1 MKGEL
6 VGINSAKIASDE
18 VEGMGFAIPISQ
30 AEPILDQ
37 LMSQETREKVE
48 DENQASYLGV
58 TCMDSTSTVNE
69 MYNIPVGVFV
79 YDVEEDGP
87 ADQAGIKKGDV
98 ITKIDGTSV
107 QTKEDLTGRLEYYKA
122 GETVDIVLYR
132 TDNGEYKEQTV
143 SVTLGA
149 KKDSPTMSSQSGQE

>member
-1 MKGEL
+1 
-6 VGINSAKIASDE
+6 
-18 VEGMGFAIPISQ
+18 
-30 AEPILDQ
+30 
-37 LMSQETREKVE
+37 
-48 DENQASYLGV
+48 
-58 TCMDSTSTVNE
+58 

-132 TDNGEYKEQTV
+132 TDNGEV
-143 SVTLGA
+143 NRIFCRN
-149 KKDSPTMSSQSGQE
+149 DR

>member
-1 MKGEL
+1 M
-6 VGINSAKIASDE
+6 
-18 VEGMGFAIPISQ
+18 
-30 AEPILDQ
+30 
-37 LMSQETREKVE
+37 
-48 DENQASYLGV
+48 
-58 TCMDSTSTVNE
+58 
-69 MYNIPVGVFV
+69 
-79 YDVEEDGP
+79 
-87 ADQAGIKKGDV
+87 